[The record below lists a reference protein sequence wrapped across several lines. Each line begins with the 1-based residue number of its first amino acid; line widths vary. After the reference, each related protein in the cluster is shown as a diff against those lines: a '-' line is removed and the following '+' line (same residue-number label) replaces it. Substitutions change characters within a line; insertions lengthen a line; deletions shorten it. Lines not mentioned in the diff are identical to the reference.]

1 MTNQALVYIF
11 QSGDGNNCKRDLLTI
26 IAKGVRLLQ
35 NSVKSFVQSYSIVDL
50 ILMRRGL
57 DDDECFFVILFGFII
72 FCGGVSFLQILLTVC
87 KPSCVTLH
95 ADTSPLKWI
104 KPPSC
109 IWSPFPGS
117 RMCCNWLEH
126 FLCLYKAWISFYQQH
141 MNMSR
146 SVCFVLHFK
155 EFLYAF
161 FECYT
166 VKWMRHRVMYE
177 YNALEKFQNVQVVSD
192 KGCDYCNLL

>member
-1 MTNQALVYIF
+1 MQEG
-11 QSGDGNNCKRDLLTI
+11 SPDNNCNGCQIVAKLCQIFCAVLLHSRPHFNAKRLRWWWMFLCY
-26 IAKGVRLLQ
+26 
-35 NSVKSFVQSYSIVDL
+35 FVWFHY
-50 ILMRRGL
+50 
-57 DDDECFFVILFGFII
+57 

-87 KPSCVTLH
+87 KPSCVALH

-117 RMCCNWLEH
+117 CMCCNWLEH